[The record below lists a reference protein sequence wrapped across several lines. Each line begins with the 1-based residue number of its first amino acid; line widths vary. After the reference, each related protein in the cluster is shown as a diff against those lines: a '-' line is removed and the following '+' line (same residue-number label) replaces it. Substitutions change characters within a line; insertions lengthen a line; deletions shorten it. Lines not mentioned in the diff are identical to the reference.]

1 MLHHLF
7 TFSLLA
13 FLVFTAGCGQPPLV
27 QPLATAQEEETPV
40 CVKPEDST
48 LSEAGDEEMEQQP
61 LAEDSPDNVETWGIR
76 RDRALCFN
84 LQPSVPIQGKK
95 KKKESG
101 AVACCQ
107 PQSLIYARCRSGIAT
122 CKLGDTSPVQ
132 WFACAKKM
140 GNTLSLPSG
149 GSIMLLDINVR
160 RKMYTGHPVYVENA
174 KKNNDG
180 TWLLRVSHTNYDR
193 QCHLDQDASVIF
205 DPAKMAVSFQSGPW
219 SCWARDL
226 KVLGFIDR

>member
-1 MLHHLF
+1 MLRHLVSL
-7 TFSLLA
+7 SLLV
-13 FLVFTAGCGQPPLV
+13 FLVFIAGCGQPPPI
-27 QPLATAQEEETPV
+27 QPLATGQEEENPV
-40 CVKPEDST
+40 CVEPEDST
-48 LSEAGDEEMEQQP
+48 LSQADEEEVGQQP
-61 LAEDSPDNVETWGIR
+61 LARDSPDKLETCGTQ
-76 RDRALCFN
+76 RDRALCYR

-95 KKKESG
+95 KKKGSG

-140 GNTLSLPSG
+140 GNTSSVPTG
-149 GSIMLLDINVR
+149 GSVMLLDGNGGW
-160 RKMYTGHPVYVENA
+160 KMRTGHPVYVENA
-174 KKNNDG
+174 KKNSNG

-205 DPAKMAVSFQSGPW
+205 DPAKMTVSFQSGPW
-219 SCWARDL
+219 SCWAGDL
-226 KVLGFIDR
+226 KILGFVLR